1 MNPVSEQI
9 EEENRIH
16 AEEFNDAD
24 VAPPEAQHAA
34 DKAQEQLES
43 EEQDELDRLV
53 QLQTES
59 LYPIEQ

>member
-1 MNPVSEQI
+1 MQI
-9 EEENRIH
+9 EEENRLH

-24 VAPPEAQHAA
+24 AAPPEVQQAA
-34 DKAQEQLES
+34 GTTQEQLES